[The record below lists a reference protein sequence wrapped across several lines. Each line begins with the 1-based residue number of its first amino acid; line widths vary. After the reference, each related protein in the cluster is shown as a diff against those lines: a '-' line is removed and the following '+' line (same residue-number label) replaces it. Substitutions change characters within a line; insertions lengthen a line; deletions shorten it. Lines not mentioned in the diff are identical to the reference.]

1 MGNNLNSPNHP
12 ISGYFERLATD
23 QRLFS
28 SHIALFA
35 ALFYFSDNEN
45 PCLPFQVS
53 RPKLMRFS
61 RIKSIA
67 TYHKNISELCRYG
80 YIEYNPSWHPLKGTR
95 VRLIIEN
102 HQKI

>member
-1 MGNNLNSPNHP
+1 MSNSQNLQHHPLNN
-12 ISGYFERLATD
+12 YFECLAAD
-23 QRLFS
+23 PRLFS

-35 ALFYFSDNEN
+35 ALYYFSNDTN

-67 TYHKNISELCRYG
+67 TYHKNISDLTRYG
-80 YIEYNPSWHPLKGTR
+80 YIEYNPSWHPINGTC
-95 VRLIIEN
+95 VRLIIEKN
-102 HQKI
+102 QNS